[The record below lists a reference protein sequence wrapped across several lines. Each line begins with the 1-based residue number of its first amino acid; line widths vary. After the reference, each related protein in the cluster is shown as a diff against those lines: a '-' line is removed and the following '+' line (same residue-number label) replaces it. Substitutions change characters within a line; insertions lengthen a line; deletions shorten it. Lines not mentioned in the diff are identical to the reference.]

1 MAEIQQCLQRKS
13 QFVLQV
19 SSLSPSSYLEL
30 ELQSLWT
37 AWLWG
42 PKQFSKAKWN
52 LQGAQKE
59 VCASWWFRVCVCAS
73 WWFRHSCST
82 NTIVVLHSTDKIS
95 FTDCYPPLLWWATS
109 RDWNCNVHPCHN
121 PVTARTCRHR
131 VTCHQRTLGSAN
143 KTKNSVQFDVFMP
156 SANSSEGRHARPAAF
171 TSQNWWSIKLRMCQR
186 NKLRAHNL

>member
-59 VCASWWFRVCVCAS
+59 FWAS

-95 FTDCYPPLLWWATS
+95 FTDCYPPLLWK
-109 RDWNCNVHPCHN
+109 
-121 PVTARTCRHR
+121 ARK
-131 VTCHQRTLGSAN
+131 HQRTLGSAS
-143 KTKNSVQFDVFMP
+143 KTKILCNLTYSCQVQTVLKTDTQCLQHLHRKKQCSIIASSKCARET
-156 SANSSEGRHARPAAF
+156 SAFKRIRTCRIPRCVVQSDY
-171 TSQNWWSIKLRMCQR
+171 
-186 NKLRAHNL
+186 

>member
-1 MAEIQQCLQRKS
+1 MAEIQQCLQSKS

-19 SSLSPSSYLEL
+19 SGFSPPSHLEL

-37 AWLWG
+37 ACLYCR
-42 PKQFSKAKWN
+42 AKWN

-59 VCASWWFRVCVCAS
+59 FWASWWFRVCVCAS

-95 FTDCYPPLLWWATS
+95 FTDCYPTLLWWATS

-121 PVTARTCRHR
+121 QVTARTCRHR

-156 SANSSEGRHARPAAF
+156 SANSSEGRHAMPAAS
-171 TSQNWWSIKLRMCQR
+171 TSQKQCSMIASSECAKR
-186 NKLRAHNL
+186 NERIQKDQNL